1 MVTNDYIYRKMVS
14 PALSWIVL
22 APLRTSSLQDRVA
35 KILSCSF
42 GLQEED
48 FPADL
53 RQDWRNLTAVWERK
67 IPGNRSWMR
76 NANAKAS
83 TLKPTEAKQVLQ
95 SFLNIANGI
104 IKRQG
109 IKERARVGN

>member
-1 MVTNDYIYRKMVS
+1 MVN
-14 PALSWIVL
+14 PALSSIVL

-35 KILSCSF
+35 KVLSCSF
-42 GLQEED
+42 GLQEKD

-53 RQDWRNLTAVWERK
+53 RQDWRNLTAVWHRK
-67 IPGNRSWMR
+67 NPKDRRWMKG
-76 NANAKAS
+76 ANAKAS

-95 SFLNIANGI
+95 SFLNIADAV

-109 IKERARVGN
+109 INKRARVGD